1 MTLETQEQID
11 VTLSHCGE
19 LLDFDNGTI
28 LAIPG
33 MLVYNIPSFDSPY
46 DLEKQDFT
54 FQISLKDFLE
64 LEIKKNDTF
73 TYTLQDREYRFKVTI
88 YIDDL
93 IGWTE
98 LSCSLVEVVS

>member
-19 LLDFDNGTI
+19 PLEFDNGSI
-28 LAIPG
+28 LGIPG
-33 MLVYNIPSFDSPY
+33 HLVFNIPSFDSPY

-54 FQISLKDFLE
+54 FQISKQSFDDIE
-64 LEIKKNDTF
+64 LAKGDTF
-73 TYTLQDREYRFKVTI
+73 IYTLLGKEYTFIVLI

-93 IGWTE
+93 LGWIE
-98 LSCSLVEVVS
+98 LSCSLVGVPT